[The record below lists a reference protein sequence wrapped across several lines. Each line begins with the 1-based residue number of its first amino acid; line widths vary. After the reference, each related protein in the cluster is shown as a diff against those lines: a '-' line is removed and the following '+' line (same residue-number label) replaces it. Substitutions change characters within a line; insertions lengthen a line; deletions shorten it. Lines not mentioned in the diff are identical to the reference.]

1 MKIGFCSV
9 EEINVSPPE
18 ENEKEKD
25 YTPWKKSEYK
35 KKMIDKDDFSVIWK
49 EFFKEKSKLFRK
61 SNKIVISNYI
71 VYIDDITNKRMY
83 RSMTKYDVLNI
94 VKDNEGSSF
103 FTAINNSVTYYF
115 ITFRNKRQKNNV
127 LKEII

>member
-1 MKIGFCSV
+1 MDSV
-9 EEINVSPPE
+9 LL
-18 ENEKEKD
+18 
-25 YTPWKKSEYK
+25 KKL

-83 RSMTKYDVLNI
+83 RSMTKYDVLNV